1 MITIQ
6 DLTIENLRSIGG
18 SNFRIRQGNL
28 NRGVETYGYR
38 IAQNQD
44 IQLHYVMNIQ
54 ATTLESGAEIR
65 NADGYLISQRS
76 PNGNYQIGLAF
87 FNTSGTTYSTISD
100 SLKFQVV
107 EAYNQ
112 TIQGDF
118 VQTSESVDEYEPSR
132 NEQGETAQEQRARE
146 EQEAQEQAGQ
156 AVNEPFYL
164 EPAIVYDETLS
175 HRFPNPYRNQSTIAG
190 RSYGENIT
198 SQRYVVVKAGR
209 GTISNPILDFNLYQ
223 VQIDKELGN
232 EQYLIQSRFVEWTDS
247 QNPYSTL
254 EQAVQTAQNRFND
267 YVQSLETGIQ
277 EEYRE
282 QYESE
287 TIIEE
292 SDEFEVYWKQTNL
305 SFRDMTSRDDLEYSE
320 TAFRKGREGE
330 ERVGGSIYTGDYNDA
345 VKWTNNGNT
354 LELVDFDTP
363 RVTTRGITRNTSGG
377 IAFTV
382 KQGWKVKFT
391 LKTNAIVFTQKSQE
405 ELEGSPITLEGNT
418 FVFDM
423 IGGDRLEI
431 DIDNERDGVY
441 PFLVTSNGYVWES
454 NVEIDDEV
462 FLTMNKAE
470 QLYYKFIKTVKE
482 VYANPPRQG
491 EIKSQNDEIISEGR
505 IVYIEGIIPNLD
517 AVETGRVNALLTDYQ
532 KEALTYTRTFGI
544 IDVKAESSFTTVDD
558 ILPDLPD
565 LPNVVPDNWQV
576 WVIGGVL
583 AVGAFI
589 LLAVFINARARGGG
603 E

>member
-6 DLTIENLRSIGG
+6 DLSIENLRSIGG

-28 NRGVETYGYR
+28 NQGVETYGYR

-54 ATTLESGAEIR
+54 ATTLESGATIR

-76 PNGNYQIGLAF
+76 PNGNYQIGLSF
-87 FNTSGTTYSTISD
+87 FNTSGTTYSTISE

-146 EQEAQEQAGQ
+146 EQETQAD
-156 AVNEPFYL
+156 NEPFNL

-175 HRFPNPYRNQSTIAG
+175 HTFVNPYEG
-190 RSYGENIT
+190 YGEIIT
-198 SQRYVVVKAGR
+198 QQRYVVVKAGR
-209 GTISNPILDFNLYQ
+209 GTVSNPILEFNLYQ

-232 EQYLIQSRFVEWTDS
+232 ELYLIQSRFVEWTDS

-254 EQAVQTAQNRFND
+254 EQAVQTSQNRFND

-277 EEYRE
+277 EEYTE
-282 QYESE
+282 QYEDD
-287 TIIEE
+287 TTIEE
-292 SDEFEVYWKQTNL
+292 SDDFEVFWKQTNL
-305 SFRDMTSRDDLEYSE
+305 SFRDMTLRDDLEYSE
-320 TAFRKGREGE
+320 TAFRKGVEGE

-363 RVTTRGITRNTSGG
+363 RVTTEGLTRNTSGG

-382 KQGWKVKFT
+382 KQGWKVNFT
-391 LKTNAIVFTQKSQE
+391 LKTNAIIFTQNSQE
-405 ELEGSPITLEGNT
+405 ELETSPITLEGEK

-423 IGGDRLEI
+423 IGGDRIEI

-470 QLYYKFIKTVKE
+470 QLYYKFTKSVKE
-482 VYANPPRQG
+482 VYVNPPRQG
-491 EIKSQNDEIISEGR
+491 EIKSQNDELISEGR
-505 IVYIEGIIPNLD
+505 VVYIEGIIPNLD
-517 AVETGRVNALLTDYQ
+517 AVQTGRVNALLTDYQ
-532 KEALTYTRTFGI
+532 KESLTYTRTFGI
-544 IDVKAESSFTTVDD
+544 VDVEAESSFTAPSD
-558 ILPDLPD
+558 IVPSPSLPDL
-565 LPNVVPDNWQV
+565 LPDNWQT

>member
-6 DLTIENLRSIGG
+6 DLSIDNLRSIGG
-18 SNFRIRQGNL
+18 ANYRFRQGDL
-28 NRGVETYGYR
+28 NRGVETYGYK

-44 IQLHYVMNIQ
+44 IQLHYVMNLQ
-54 ATTLESGAEIR
+54 NTVLQSGAEINR
-65 NADGYLISQRS
+65 ADGYIISQTS

-87 FNTSGTTYSTISD
+87 FNTTGTTYSTISD

-146 EQEAQEQAGQ
+146 EQEAQ
-156 AVNEPFYL
+156 AVNQPFFL
-164 EPAIVYDETLS
+164 EPAIVYDETFS
-175 HRFPNPYRNQSTIAG
+175 NTFVNQYQSTVAG
-190 RSYGENIT
+190 TNFGEQIVQ
-198 SQRYVVVKAGR
+198 QRYVVVKAGR
-209 GTISNPILDFNLYQ
+209 GTISNPILEFNLYQ

-277 EEYRE
+277 EGYRE
-282 QYESE
+282 QYESQ

-292 SDEFEVYWKQTNL
+292 SDDYEVYWKQSNL
-305 SFRDMTSRDDLEYSE
+305 SFRDMTLRNDLEYSE

-330 ERVGGSIYTGDYNDA
+330 ERVGGAIYSGDYKDA

-363 RVTTRGITRNTSGG
+363 RITTRGITRNTSGG
-377 IAFTV
+377 IALTI
-382 KQGWKVKFT
+382 KQGWKVNFT
-391 LKTNAIVFTQKSQE
+391 LKTNAIIFTQNSQE
-405 ELEGSPITLEGNT
+405 ELETSPITLEGET

-423 IGGDRLEI
+423 IGGDRIEI

-470 QLYYKFIKTVKE
+470 QLYYKFTKSVKE

-491 EIKSQNDEIISEGR
+491 EIISEQRELISEGR
-505 IVYIEGIIPNLD
+505 VIYTDGVIPNLD
-517 AVETGRVNALLTDYQ
+517 GRQTAEVNAILTDYQ
-532 KEALTYTRTFGI
+532 KESLTYTRTFGI
-544 IDVKAESSFTTVDD
+544 SDVEAESSFTTPSE
-558 ILPDLPD
+558 ILPSPSLPDL
-565 LPNVVPDNWQV
+565 VPDNWQT

>member
-6 DLTIENLRSIGG
+6 DLSIDNLRSIGG

-28 NRGVETYGYR
+28 NQGVETYGYR

-44 IQLHYVMNIQ
+44 IQLHYAMNIQ
-54 ATTLESGAEIR
+54 ATTLESGAQIR

-146 EQEAQEQAGQ
+146 EQQAEEQAGQ

-164 EPAIVYDETLS
+164 EPAVVYDNLFEHTYE
-175 HRFPNPYRNQSTIAG
+175 NPYTSSIAG
-190 RSYGENIT
+190 RSYGDYSIR
-198 SQRYVVVKAGR
+198 QRYVVVKSGR
-209 GTISNPILDFNLYQ
+209 GLVSNPIIEFNLYQ
-223 VQIDKELGN
+223 VIHDTKNLGT
-232 EQYLIQSRFVEWTDS
+232 EFYVISSRKVEWTDP

-254 EQAVQTAQNRFND
+254 EEAVQTAQNRFDEYVASRDSEFQELFTNQYLND
-267 YVQSLETGIQ
+267 VVS
-277 EEYRE
+277 
-282 QYESE
+282 
-287 TIIEE
+287 EE
-292 SDEFEVYWKQTNL
+292 SDYFEVYWKQSNL

-382 KQGWKVKFT
+382 KQGWKV
-391 LKTNAIVFTQKSQE
+391 
-405 ELEGSPITLEGNT
+405 
-418 FVFDM
+418 
-423 IGGDRLEI
+423 
-431 DIDNERDGVY
+431 
-441 PFLVTSNGYVWES
+441 
-454 NVEIDDEV
+454 
-462 FLTMNKAE
+462 
-470 QLYYKFIKTVKE
+470 
-482 VYANPPRQG
+482 
-491 EIKSQNDEIISEGR
+491 
-505 IVYIEGIIPNLD
+505 NLH
-517 AVETGRVNALLTDYQ
+517 
-532 KEALTYTRTFGI
+532 
-544 IDVKAESSFTTVDD
+544 
-558 ILPDLPD
+558 
-565 LPNVVPDNWQV
+565 
-576 WVIGGVL
+576 
-583 AVGAFI
+583 
-589 LLAVFINARARGGG
+589 
-603 E
+603 